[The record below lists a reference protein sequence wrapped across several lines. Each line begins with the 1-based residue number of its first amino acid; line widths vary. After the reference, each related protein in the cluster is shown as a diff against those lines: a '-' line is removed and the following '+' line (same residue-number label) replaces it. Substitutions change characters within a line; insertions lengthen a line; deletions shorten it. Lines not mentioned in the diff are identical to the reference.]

1 MMRHITVTTTNCC
14 SFRSVCSPC
23 AHNLLH
29 KRPEWLLEVTTSP
42 RKHYT
47 YAKSCAQL
55 RWARYACS
63 HLGERALQSN
73 RWYASQLD
81 GEIANT
87 LHTVTWGGPCRAR
100 VIAGVEVLQEGGGLV
115 SRVIVESEV
124 PQWRKATRSIANG
137 DCVEIAPVSG
147 TIAVRDSK
155 DPAGPV
161 LRYSAG
167 AWKAFLSEAGQGD
180 FDQVHRVLGL

>member
-1 MMRHITVTTTNCC
+1 M
-14 SFRSVCSPC
+14 
-23 AHNLLH
+23 
-29 KRPEWLLEVTTSP
+29 
-42 RKHYT
+42 
-47 YAKSCAQL
+47 
-55 RWARYACS
+55 
-63 HLGERALQSN
+63 
-73 RWYASQLD
+73 
-81 GEIANT
+81 
-87 LHTVTWGGPCRAR
+87 
-100 VIAGVEVLQEGGGLV
+100 

-124 PQWRKATRSIANG
+124 PQWRKAMRSIANG

-161 LRYSAG
+161 LRYSTG